1 MMQVQCYQP
10 IHTASGPGALDLA
23 FRMREGEL
31 LAIGGPSGSGKTTLL
46 RILAGL
52 LRPKRGYIAFEGD
65 VWLDSEKGIHVPPQA
80 RRVGMVFQD
89 YALFP
94 NMSVRQNLVYALQKG
109 QPASD
114 LDELIYIS
122 DLEALLDRYPQQ
134 LSGGQQQ
141 RVALAR
147 ALARK
152 PNLLLLDEPMTALD
166 TALRNR
172 LQDHVLHIH
181 RRYGLR
187 TVLVSH
193 DAAEIAKMADRVLL
207 LQEGKPSFE
216 GLPGQMPGTA
226 LRVPMVF
233 LRIETREGHRLAF
246 FWYQNG
252 ELALEIPTDAAPTW
266 VEGQTVWISL
276 E

>member
-1 MMQVQCYQP
+1 MMQVRCNQP
-10 IHTASGPGALDLA
+10 IHTASGPGALELA
-23 FRMREGEL
+23 FGLREKEL

-52 LRPKRGYIAFEGD
+52 LRPKRGYIAFEGE

-94 NMSVRQNLVYALQKG
+94 NMSVRENLAYALQKG
-109 QPASD
+109 QPVSD
-114 LDELIYIS
+114 LDEFIYIS
-122 DLEALLDRYPQQ
+122 DLEALLDRYPHQ

-152 PNLLLLDEPMTALD
+152 PNLLLLDEPMAALD
-166 TALRNR
+166 TALRKR
-172 LQDHVLHIH
+172 LQDHILHIH
-181 RRYGLR
+181 RRYSLR

-193 DAAEIAKMADRVLL
+193 DALEIAKMADRVLL
-207 LQEGKPSFE
+207 LHEGKPSFE
-216 GLPGQMPGTA
+216 GLPSQMPGVAPRT
-226 LRVPMVF
+226 PMVF
-233 LRIETREGHRLAF
+233 LRTELREGLTVAVFQHRNSEF
-246 FWYQNG
+246 
-252 ELALEIPTDAAPTW
+252 ALELPAHAQPAWTP
-266 VEGQTVWISL
+266 GQTVWVSL